1 MGVAALF
8 RSCRARTVCQRGPCG
23 KSLISGRPACRLRQ
37 PSQEEIN
44 LHSSW
49 ELVSGGRRKRTVWSI
64 WNEQNGVSRFTV
76 EVRCVILLRY
86 SIMVASR
93 WVD

>member
-8 RSCRARTVCQRGPCG
+8 RSCRARTVCQGGPCG
-23 KSLISGRPACRLRQ
+23 KSLISGRPACRLQQ

-44 LHSSW
+44 LHSAR
-49 ELVSGGRRKRTVWSI
+49 ELVSGGRRKRTVWSM

-76 EVRCVILLRY
+76 EARY